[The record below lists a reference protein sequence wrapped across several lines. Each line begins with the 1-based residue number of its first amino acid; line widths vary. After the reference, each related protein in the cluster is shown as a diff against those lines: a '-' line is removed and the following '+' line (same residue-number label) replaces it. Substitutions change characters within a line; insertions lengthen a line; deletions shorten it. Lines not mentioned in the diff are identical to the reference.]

1 MSLTRWKLLA
11 GIFGLALC
19 GLAALAEPACRKLTT
34 ARRLPEDPQPKTG
47 AIPARPIEVA
57 LPKPIEMKP
66 VPLVSPAPIAIPKT
80 PDLPSITPVV
90 VPPVAVAPVPL
101 PVPVPVITA
110 PIVKP
115 IEVAKPPEVKL
126 PEVTGTIITPE
137 QFADQFAKEFGKPVA
152 TPAPAEPS
160 KIAEERVFELP
171 VPMQPVKALP
181 PIPAPI
187 VEPVFKPSQ
196 PRETEPRVATVIPVP
211 QPELAPPIVEVAPHK
226 KLIVTLKMGDG
237 YPKFDV
243 RDGDDIVLKVISEGV
258 EVKAPSER
266 GESISVLKAT
276 RKVRF
281 ITPGGEGFCD
291 ELQVVPGTGEVIAS
305 GRVMF
310 KYTWGKV
317 ETAVTSEKMTFR
329 LGTGGPMS
337 LSDITTESRVK

>member
-11 GIFGLALC
+11 GIFGLAIC

-34 ARRLPEDPQPKTG
+34 ARQMPEEPLPKTG
-47 AIPARPIEVA
+47 ALPPRPIEVA
-57 LPKPIEMKP
+57 LPKPTDMKP
-66 VPLVSPAPIAIPKT
+66 VPLVSPAPIEIPKT
-80 PDLPSITPVV
+80 PDLPSISPIQ
-90 VPPVAVAPVPL
+90 VPPVVVAPVPL
-101 PVPVPVITA
+101 PVPVPRVAA
-110 PIVKP
+110 PIA
-115 IEVAKPPEVKL
+115 VAKPIEVKL
-126 PEVTGTIITPE
+126 PEVTGIIISPE

-152 TPAPAEPS
+152 APAPAEPL
-160 KIAEERVFELP
+160 KVPEDRVFELP
-171 VPMQPVKALP
+171 VPTQPTRALS

-187 VEPVFKPSQ
+187 EPVFKPSQ
-196 PRETEPRVATVIPVP
+196 PRDTEPQVATVIPVP
-211 QPELAPPIVEVAPHK
+211 KSELAPPIVEVAPHK
-226 KLIVTLKMGDG
+226 KLIVTLKMGEG

-337 LSDITTESRVK
+337 LSDVTNESRTK